1 MTKRKTKKKITLKK
15 LAVHDT
21 LWHEDSRLV
30 FKSKTQKLVVGMLGD
45 DDKSIVVNDET
56 LDLCEKWGFKIDPT
70 LVESESDDEEVEHPT
85 LDGGD
90 QEQIAATAQVEN
102 SGQSHIRDQSQSRS
116 QNEED
121 RKEKLREAVESAVL
135 SPASPLPPTSNVLPT
150 STLSLDGIKS
160 SQTLLAALSTV
171 SKNVAETLHHLESK
185 VSELTVELAKEKK
198 ARKESDEKLERIRR
212 QFFD

>member
-102 SGQSHIRDQSQSRS
+102 SGQRQSWS

-121 RKEKLREAVESAVL
+121 RKEKLREDVESAVL
-135 SPASPLPPTSNVLPT
+135 SPTSNVPPT

>member
-1 MTKRKTKKKITLKK
+1 MTKRKTKKKINLKK

-30 FKSKTQKLVVGMLGD
+30 FKSKTQKLVVGILGD

-70 LVESESDDEEVEHPT
+70 LVESESDNEEVEHPT
-85 LDGGD
+85 LDSGD
-90 QEQIAATAQVEN
+90 HEQIAATAQVEN
-102 SGQSHIRDQSQSRS
+102 K
-116 QNEED
+116 ED
-121 RKEKLREAVESAVL
+121 RKEKLREDVESAVL
-135 SPASPLPPTSNVLPT
+135 SPTSPSNVAEPRSRPEAKPARGLA
-150 STLSLDGIKS
+150 LDGIKS
-160 SQTLLAALSTV
+160 SQTLLDALSTV